1 MRLFFLQDYQH
12 WLLAVGLGLILAV
25 LVYMGFS
32 AYEDSSARAGGKTE
46 EEFYPDGIRGK
57 DSPVPSFIIF
67 IFLAFAIWAIA
78 YWIFVGLRGPI

>member
-12 WLLAVGLGLILAV
+12 WLLAVGLGLILAI

-32 AYEDSSARAGGKTE
+32 AYEDSSARAGEKTE
-46 EEFYPDGIRGK
+46 EESYPDGIRGK
-57 DSPVPSFIIF
+57 DFPVPSFIIF
-67 IFLAFAIWAIA
+67 IFLGFAIWAIA